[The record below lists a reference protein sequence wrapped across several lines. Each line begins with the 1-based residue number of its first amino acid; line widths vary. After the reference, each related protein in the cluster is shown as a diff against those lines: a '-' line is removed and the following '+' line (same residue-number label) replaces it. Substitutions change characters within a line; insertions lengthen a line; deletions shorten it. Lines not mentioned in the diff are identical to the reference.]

1 MLNYLDSVF
10 EYQATMDVLSKY
22 GMPSNLSEFE
32 SRPAFSEMVSPKYQ
46 NQNLTAS
53 LQILAN
59 EAVFKYL
66 YINQRS
72 STQEFKD
79 ILSQFG
85 IDLKAITKK
94 SNLFTPTNMI
104 ESKVEN
110 NMNKDGIGRTAVMN
124 KFLSLASQYNLKLS
138 DKAIV
143 WAYQTMDDRL
153 ILKDTFGQL
162 NEQDQRV
169 IAIIGNILGMFADG
183 AKDPIPAALQMNEV
197 NASTTLAMIG
207 IGLDPEFALAFNF
220 LPEVRKAALAVQQ
233 SSTDAHDAEAVGKI
247 AREVS
252 VVIGRDA
259 SMLNGID
266 VSTEI
271 RSSEINGIVSIIAA
285 HTPVRDAMRE
295 QQRAWIRD
303 HEGGVVEGRD
313 IGTVVFPDAIL
324 KIFLTASPEVRA
336 ERRVG
341 QNGGDIQAVAASIAE
356 RDHLD
361 STRLDSP
368 LKPSHDSVVVDSSRR
383 TIDEVVAEIVTHFEK
398 VDHG

>member
-1 MLNYLDSVF
+1 M
-10 EYQATMDVLSKY
+10 
-22 GMPSNLSEFE
+22 
-32 SRPAFSEMVSPKYQ
+32 
-46 NQNLTAS
+46 
-53 LQILAN
+53 
-59 EAVFKYL
+59 
-66 YINQRS
+66 
-72 STQEFKD
+72 
-79 ILSQFG
+79 
-85 IDLKAITKK
+85 
-94 SNLFTPTNMI
+94 
-104 ESKVEN
+104 
-110 NMNKDGIGRTAVMN
+110 
-124 KFLSLASQYNLKLS
+124 
-138 DKAIV
+138 
-143 WAYQTMDDRL
+143 
-153 ILKDTFGQL
+153 
-162 NEQDQRV
+162 RV
-169 IAIIGNILGMFADG
+169 IAIDG
-183 AKDPIPAALQMNEV
+183 PAGAGK
-197 NASTTLAMIG
+197 STVARQVSTATGLRYLDTGAMYRC
-207 IGLDPEFALAFNF
+207 
-220 LPEVRKAALAVQQ
+220 VALAVQQ
-233 SSTDAHDAEAVGKI
+233 SSTDANDAEAVGQI

-259 SMLNGID
+259 AMLNGTD
-266 VSTEI
+266 VSAEI
-271 RSSEINGIVSIIAA
+271 RSSEINSIVSIIAA

-383 TIDEVVAEIVTHFEK
+383 TIDEVVAEIVTHFER